1 MAKFIL
7 SMLFSVLMLG
17 SAAVSV
23 SARPEIEM
31 IDTELQT
38 VTISVVESAIHVTGG
53 NGMTMTVY
61 KITGDCI
68 VNVKVDGNDK
78 RYDFNLPKG
87 CYIVQVGKVVRKIVI
102 SK

>member
-7 SMLFSVLMLG
+7 SILFSALMLSG
-17 SAAVSV
+17 VTTSV
-23 SARPEIEM
+23 SARTEM
-31 IDTELQT
+31 EFIDTEIQN
-38 VTISVVESAIHVTGG
+38 VAISVVESSIHVTGG
-53 NGMTMTVY
+53 NGLTMAVY

-68 VNVKVDGNDK
+68 VKIKVDGNDK

-87 CYIVQVGKVVRKIVI
+87 CYIVQVGKTVRKIVI

>member
-17 SAAVSV
+17 SAAVNA
-23 SARPEIEM
+23 SARTEIEL
-31 IDTELQT
+31 IDTDVQS

-61 KITGDCI
+61 RITGDCI
-68 VNVKVDGNDK
+68 AKVRVDGNDK

-87 CYIVQVGKVVRKIVI
+87 CYIVQVGRVVRKIVI

>member
-1 MAKFIL
+1 MAKFVL
-7 SMLFSVLMLG
+7 SILFSLLMIG
-17 SAAVSV
+17 SVATSA
-23 SARPEIEM
+23 SARAEM
-31 IDTELQT
+31 ELIDNEAQT
-38 VTISVVESAIHVTGG
+38 VTISVVESSIHITGG
-53 NGMTMTVY
+53 SGLTMTVY

-68 VNVKVDGNDK
+68 VKVKVDGNDK